1 MKHILKQPRAKGR
14 ETVAATLRR
23 LNLVVSL
30 LLLVASSGIA
40 MAQEV
45 DQTVFP
51 GFRHIDPAS
60 LEAAPL
66 TGGNVV
72 LLADQDFAPWS
83 FLDADGT
90 LQGIAVELARSACTE
105 AIMTCELRSVA
116 FEQLKPTFQSPD
128 VQGIV
133 SGPKLDAQA
142 AAEFALTRP
151 YFQTLGRFAVR
162 TGSSLAAPDIRTL
175 AGRRIGFRANS
186 AHAKFLELYYARS
199 ALTPFDNNDVMTE
212 ALRTGQVDVI
222 FGDAVQL
229 SYWIAGQSS
238 RGCCNFLG
246 KAFVDRAS
254 FTRSLSFI
262 LKKDDPKLRL
272 KFDEALDRL
281 EAKGTTAEIF
291 ARYLPA
297 SLW

>member
-1 MKHILKQPRAKGR
+1 MKHTLKQMRPKGR
-14 ETVAATLRR
+14 EAVVATFRR
-23 LNLVVSL
+23 LNLAVLAL
-30 LLLVASSGIA
+30 LWIAFCASA
-40 MAQEV
+40 AAQGNN
-45 DQTVFP
+45 QTAFP

-66 TGGNVV
+66 TGGTVV

-83 FLDADGT
+83 FLDAAGQ
-90 LQGIAVELARSACTE
+90 LQGISVDLARKACTE
-105 AIMTCELRSVA
+105 AAMTCELRPVV
-116 FEQLKPTFQSPD
+116 FEQLKTAFQSAD
-128 VQGIV
+128 VQGVI

-142 AAEFALTRP
+142 AAQFALTRP

-186 AHAKFLELYYARS
+186 AHARFLETYYARS
-199 ALTPFDNNDVMTE
+199 ALTPFESSDMMTE
-212 ALRTGQVDVI
+212 ALRTGQVDAI

-229 SYWIAGQSS
+229 SYWIGGQSS

-262 LKKDDPKLRL
+262 LKKDDLKLRL
-272 KFDEALDRL
+272 KFDDALDRL
-281 EAKGTTAEIF
+281 ETKGATAEIF